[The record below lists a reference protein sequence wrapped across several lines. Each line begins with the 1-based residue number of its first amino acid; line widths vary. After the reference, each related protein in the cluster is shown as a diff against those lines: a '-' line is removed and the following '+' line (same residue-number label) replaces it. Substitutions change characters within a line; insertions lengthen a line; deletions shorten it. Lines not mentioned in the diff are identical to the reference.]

1 MSYTANVGR
10 QRTEFQNGVCCWV
23 LAAGADARNLPREL
37 FRRQATQRMRL
48 HRTTTSHHPCT
59 GAGQADAVEFSFFS
73 PTTGEAY
80 TPPIRTRLATSSR
93 SDRPAPAAETC
104 RACAVLGIMSR
115 HVTPRCAIPGL
126 FRPPSFYPA
135 VAKHIVRVLHLQNQ
149 SHVVSSATP
158 RHAAVCESGDL
169 VSWPW
174 MSARRRPRA
183 FQPLRHTNFSSIAL
197 TCRDRTHVRIAVA
210 GQVTVSSSVV
220 RRCVLAAGWL
230 PGARPRP
237 PTAGRRR
244 NRASKATTHTCTRAR
259 ARARRQIKAS

>member
-1 MSYTANVGR
+1 MRPAWRLVLTHVTYHGSSFVVKQRNACGSIGPPPRTIPARGRGR
-10 QRTEFQNGVCCWV
+10 QMQW
-23 LAAGADARNLPREL
+23 
-37 FRRQATQRMRL
+37 
-48 HRTTTSHHPCT
+48 
-59 GAGQADAVEFSFFS
+59 SFFS

-93 SDRPAPAAETC
+93 SDRPAPAAAETC

-126 FRPPSFYPA
+126 FRPSFHPA
-135 VAKHIVRVLHLQNQ
+135 VAKHIRVLHPENQ

-158 RHAAVCESGDL
+158 RHAAVCESGEIW
-169 VSWPW
+169 SRGRGPW
-174 MSARRRPRA
+174 MSARCRPRA
-183 FQPLRHTNFSSIAL
+183 FQPLMRHTNFSSIAL
-197 TCRDRTHVRIAVA
+197 TCWDRTYVRIAVA

-220 RRCVLAAGWL
+220 RRCVRAAGWL